1 MDKIDKN
8 ILSQLQT
15 DGRISNITLA
25 DKVGLSPSACLRRV
39 QTLEENGTIQDYTAI
54 LDEKKLGLGS
64 QIIVMVTLSGQG
76 YDRMLDF
83 EKAIVQIPNVLAC
96 YLMGGQ
102 YDYLVRLSVRDLEH
116 YEDIHRTQLSQL
128 PHVQTLQSNFAMRE
142 VIKRINP
149 VL

>member
-8 ILSQLQT
+8 ILSQLQN

-25 DKVGLSPSACLRRV
+25 DTVGLSPSACLRRV
-39 QTLEENGTIQDYTAI
+39 QALEDGGTIQNYTAI

-76 YDRMLDF
+76 YDRMLEF
-83 EKAIVQIPNVLAC
+83 EKAIVKIPNVLAC